1 MANRWGNNG
10 KNERLYFGGGEPPK
24 SLQMV
29 TAAMKLKDVCSLGKK
44 SYDQPREHIKK
55 QRHYFA
61 NKVCLIKAMVFP
73 VVMYGCE
80 SLTIKKAEH

>member
-10 KNERLYFGGGEPPK
+10 NSERLFWEAPK

-29 TAAMKLKDVCSLGKK
+29 TAAMKLKDTPWKK
-44 SYDQPREHIKK
+44 SYDQHRQHIKK

-61 NKVCLIKAMVFP
+61 NKVRLVKAMDFA

-80 SLTIKKAEH
+80 SWTINKS

>member
-1 MANRWGNNG
+1 MG
-10 KNERLYFGGGEPPK
+10 KQWKQWLTLFLGAPK

-29 TAAMKLKDVCSLGKK
+29 TAAMKLKDTPWKK
-44 SYDQPREHIKK
+44 SYDQHRQHIKK

-61 NKVCLIKAMVFP
+61 NKVRLVKAMDFA

-80 SLTIKKAEH
+80 SWTINKS